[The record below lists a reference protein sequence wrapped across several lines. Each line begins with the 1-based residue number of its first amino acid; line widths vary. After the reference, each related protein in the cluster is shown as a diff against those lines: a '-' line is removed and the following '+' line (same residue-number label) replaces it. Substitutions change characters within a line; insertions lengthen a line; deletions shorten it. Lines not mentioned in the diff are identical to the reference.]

1 MPTTPP
7 DPSQTT
13 PRQPPRRI
21 WESRWWVFGTAQFL
35 GLALLV
41 ANWVGGHPGAGVAM
55 LGVMVVFGS
64 VFLVGRR
71 SETIRLM
78 GQPDERWR
86 TIDLA
91 ATAIAGLV
99 LILVIIGAFLWE
111 LAHGRDGSPYTQLAA
126 IAGVTYLAA
135 LLVLRWRS

>member
-1 MPTTPP
+1 MPTAPP
-7 DPSQTT
+7 DPPPTGS
-13 PRQPPRRI
+13 PRPARRV
-21 WESRWWVFGTAQFL
+21 WESPWWIFGTSVIG

-41 ANWVGGHPGAGVAM
+41 AAWIGGHPGTGLGM
-55 LGVMVVFGS
+55 LAIMIAFGS
-64 VFLVGRR
+64 VFLLGRR

-78 GQPDERWR
+78 GRPDERWR

-99 LILVIIGAFLWE
+99 LILVILGAFLWE
-111 LAHGRDGSPYTQLAA
+111 LAHGRDGRPYTLLAA
-126 IAGVTYLAA
+126 VGGVSYLLA